1 MTTVL
6 FDAIQH
12 GDIPRLQSELA
23 LKPDLSLKDTYGFAP
38 LHRAAMVSNS
48 LEETTAVA
56 MLEALI
62 QAGAPLELTTQ
73 DGRTALYLAA
83 EFAPSVAPLKA
94 LIEAGAN
101 PNISDGFG
109 NHIVT
114 NAMAEE
120 VQAYLAHL
128 TGEPLP
134 IAPLELDNIKLSAAE
149 WKAAKTHLDA
159 AFEQLSQAGILVLQ
173 NVGTT
178 QEDGFADCSEIMQTK
193 LAHGEQVIGFCFY
206 TATDLNRAKRTS
218 KLALAF
224 WGAPDGNDQSMVNVA
239 QTILEQLAQTPFVVD
254 WNGSAKQRP
263 IVYLQQMK

>member
-38 LHRAAMVSNS
+38 LHRATMVSNS

-83 EFAPSVAPLKA
+83 EFPPSVAPLKA

-178 QEDGFADCSEIMQTK
+178 QEDGFADASEALRVALLEGKTYQ
-193 LAHGEQVIGFCFY
+193 GFCFY
-206 TATDLNRAKRTS
+206 TTTDLNRAKRTS
-218 KLALAF
+218 KLSLAF
-224 WGAPDGNDQSMVNVA
+224 WGAPDGNDESLLNVA
-239 QTILEQLAQTPFVVD
+239 QTIIAQLSKTPFVVD
-254 WNGSAKQRP
+254 WNGSVKQRP
-263 IVYLQQMK
+263 MIYLQRL